1 MRRSKYG
8 AKKTVVDGI
17 RFDSKAEARR
27 WCELVVMQKAG
38 EISNLT
44 RQVPFELA
52 PKVKYTDAARATP
65 ALRIVVDFVYRDRS
79 GQIVYEDCK
88 GVVTEGARIKRHLMM
103 AQGKEVRFVK

>member
-1 MRRSKYG
+1 MRSKYG
-8 AKKTVVDGI
+8 AKKTVLDGI

-27 WCELVVMQKAG
+27 WSELLLLQSAG
-38 EISNLT
+38 KISDLV

-52 PKVKYTDAARATP
+52 PKIKYTGAARATP
-65 ALRIVVDFVYRDRS
+65 ALRMVVDFVYIDET
-79 GQIVYEDCK
+79 GETIYEDCK